1 MSASDLVRKRL
12 RHILCICICI
22 GIGFVALGHSLGA
35 RLNGGAVTI
44 AQVDIEEDA

>member
-12 RHILCICICI
+12 RHILC
-22 GIGFVALGHSLGA
+22 IGFVALGHSLGA